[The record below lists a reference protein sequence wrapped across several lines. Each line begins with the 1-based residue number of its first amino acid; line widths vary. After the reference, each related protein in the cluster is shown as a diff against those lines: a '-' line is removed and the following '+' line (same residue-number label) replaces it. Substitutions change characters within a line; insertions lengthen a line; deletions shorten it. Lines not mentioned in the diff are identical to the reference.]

1 MNSKQ
6 AHRGKRISLQQE
18 KRAAAKLGGRTT
30 AASGAAKFSGGADV
44 RVMGK
49 IRLECK
55 FTEKA
60 EYTLR
65 YVELQKVRKQ
75 AMKALEQPVLQ
86 FAFRHPNGRLKAFA
100 VTPWNTEEQPA
111 DNDHF
116 WNTSANSVI
125 FTEDQLQAALLTG
138 RIQFLF
144 SGGPLTD
151 PPQFRMFEI
160 MNWHDYV
167 EVTTLKYS
175 EAHEDA
181 RDQHNRSVPSTP
193 DAAKGR
199 DPESDTSQG
208 PPR

>member
-1 MNSKQ
+1 MNSRQ
-6 AHRGKRISLQQE
+6 AHRGKRISAQQE
-18 KRAAAKLGGRTT
+18 KRAAAELGGKTT

-55 FTEKA
+55 FTEKS

-86 FAFRHPNGRLKAFA
+86 FAFRYPNGRLKAFA
-100 VTPWNTEEQPA
+100 VIPWMEEQTT
-111 DNDHF
+111 DKDHF
-116 WNTSANSVI
+116 WNTSANSVS
-125 FTEDQLQAALLTG
+125 FTDDQLRAALLTG

-167 EVTTLKYS
+167 EVTTLKHS

-181 RDQHNRSVPSTP
+181 RNQHNLSVSRAP
-193 DAAKGR
+193 DSAQR
-199 DPESDTSQG
+199 
-208 PPR
+208 